1 MAHVLK
7 RGVALDIKVHDSLV
21 FTRGEESRTS
31 YRRYDIHDEALMMIY
46 FLQEVILSS
55 CLVQLVHLV
64 R

>member
-21 FTRGEESRTS
+21 FTRGEESCAGNRWD
-31 YRRYDIHDEALMMIY
+31 YIHDKALMMIY

-55 CLVQLVHLV
+55 CLV
-64 R
+64 